1 MIPEQRI
8 RLALLRVESRQC
20 LEDISQINAA
30 ILHLLT
36 GGKEN
41 YDSAKKAG
49 NRHEDYSDTS
59 EQILADL
66 RTRRQERED
75 RLNILL
81 DEIASLEG

>member
-1 MIPEQRI
+1 MIPEQRV
-8 RLALLRVESRQC
+8 RLALLRVELRQC

-49 NRHEDYSDTS
+49 DRQEDYKSTSD
-59 EQILADL
+59 EILSDL
-66 RTRRQERED
+66 RARRQEKED
-75 RLNILL
+75 RLNFLL
-81 DEIASLEG
+81 NELSMLE

>member
-49 NRHEDYSDTS
+49 NRQEDYSNTS
-59 EQILADL
+59 EQILANL
-66 RTRRQERED
+66 RARRQERED
-75 RLNILL
+75 QLDFLL
-81 DEIASLEG
+81 SEIALLER